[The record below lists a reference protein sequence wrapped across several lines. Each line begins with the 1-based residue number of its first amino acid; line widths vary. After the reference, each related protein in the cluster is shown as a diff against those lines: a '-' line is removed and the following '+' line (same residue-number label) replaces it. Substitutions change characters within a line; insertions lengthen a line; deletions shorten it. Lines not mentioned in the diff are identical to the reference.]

1 MQFESSSIGE
11 NSKKQVQEI
20 NRLATVCQR
29 KNCIKTNLSVSACNT
44 NFYLNQYSS
53 NSVLIN
59 FVGGCERDQNIA
71 TN

>member
-29 KNCIKTNLSVSACNT
+29 KTFIKTNLMFQWKIQVSW
-44 NFYLNQYSS
+44 Y
-53 NSVLIN
+53 
-59 FVGGCERDQNIA
+59 
-71 TN
+71 

>member
-44 NFYLNQYSS
+44 NFYLN
-53 NSVLIN
+53 
-59 FVGGCERDQNIA
+59 
-71 TN
+71 

>member
-29 KNCIKTNLSVSACNT
+29 KNCIKTNLMFQGTIQVSW
-44 NFYLNQYSS
+44 Y
-53 NSVLIN
+53 
-59 FVGGCERDQNIA
+59 
-71 TN
+71 